1 MNDEYGQP
9 YDLSPHAYAGPLD
22 GLNAPPPPHISRIE
36 VDRDGT
42 ARPDHR
48 GAAITPNPA
57 GAQGII
63 AHTHHM
69 DPENLQR
76 WREEYRRRAKLVG
89 QRRANQLFNVI
100 PLWEF
105 HWFGFPDQLAD
116 AEGERAWLAT
126 LETSDYEHLPVYCWV
141 IQLVLRGMFLADAGD
156 IFPHEEKVSAHLVPL
171 AEANSRVLE
180 IFIVS
185 LEAGTQ
191 YHVMSTK
198 YKTGREKA
206 LGLLKEQLK
215 KNLMVSGNASDNEA
229 QECDAACQDDLVR
242 QVRKE
247 DQKRSDHKERR
258 LRFKKALNEYLKNVR
273 RLDAVGQ
280 ERDIQITD
288 L

>member
-1 MNDEYGQP
+1 MNDDYDQP
-9 YDLSPHAYAGPLD
+9 YDLSPHGWNGVYAL
-22 GLNAPPPPHISRIE
+22 PPTYISGIN
-36 VDRDGT
+36 VDEDGT
-42 ARPDHR
+42 GYPDHWN
-48 GAAITPNPA
+48 AAITPNPA

-69 DPENLQR
+69 DPENLER

-105 HWFGFPDQLAD
+105 DWFGFPDQLSD

-126 LETSDYEHLPVYCWV
+126 LDPPDYKHLPVYCWV
-141 IQLVLRGMFLADAGD
+141 IQLVLRGKFLADAGD
-156 IFPHEEKVSAHLVPL
+156 IFPHEEKGSADLVDL
-171 AEANSRVLE
+171 AEADSRVLQ
-180 IFIVS
+180 IFILS
-185 LEAGTQ
+185 LEAGIQ
-191 YHVMSTK
+191 VHVMSTK

-206 LGLLKEQLK
+206 LRLLKAQLK
-215 KNLMVSGNASDNEA
+215 KTLLVSGDASDNEA
-229 QECDAACQDDLVR
+229 QECDEECQDELVR

-258 LRFKKALNEYLKNVR
+258 LQFKKALNEYLNNVR